1 MQEHFYVVNEDNDE
15 VYGYYDGLTEQEAED
30 LLESLYDQNPYAS
43 WDIDSSYF

>member
-30 LLESLYDQNPYAS
+30 LLESLYDQNPDAS